1 MSKLLAFEEKHRQFT
16 QYQHKGAQTSHTD
29 CQAYQ
34 EQYEYKN
41 SGDIGQI
48 IGQILSR
55 ELALSVA
62 FHICSR

>member
-16 QYQHKGAQTSHTD
+16 QYQHKGAQISHTD
-29 CQAYQ
+29 CQVYQ

-41 SGDIGQI
+41 SGDIEQI

-55 ELALSVA
+55 
-62 FHICSR
+62 